1 MNAMVPA
8 DPIAMPARARALI
21 EQVRAQRG
29 PFFVSRVLM
38 RVNVMQDE
46 QLVVDE
52 ILAAAAKLGLKLE
65 R

>member
-8 DPIAMPARARALI
+8 DPISMPARARALI
-21 EQVRAQRG
+21 EQLRTQRG

-38 RVNVMQDE
+38 RVNVMQEE

-52 ILAAAAKLGLKLE
+52 IVAAAAKLGLKLE
-65 R
+65 A